1 MNKRYDLSQLLWK
14 LAGFTPNN
22 WLNSL
27 KADSLCEGSQP
38 EVAAVTARVPG
49 SVQQSLL
56 DAGVLP
62 EWNYRMNSLDCEW
75 VENRHWAYEASI
87 PDEWLMSGSQVQL
100 TCMGLDYSGWL
111 YVNDTL
117 VSEFKGAQ
125 RHHIFTLGPSLR
137 PKDNKLRIIF
147 DMPPRYLGY
156 TGFTSK
162 YTDWKAR
169 FSYSWDWMVRLVTL
183 GIWDDLFLSVSDGQE
198 IQYFS
203 CTTDADVETGRG
215 KLSASARLSAKS
227 GSMVEIVLK
236 NGNDVIRSEMIF
248 AGKFSSQGLCWDDLP
263 VELWWPNLHGEQPLY
278 SLECILLDEDSV
290 EQDRTSRNI
299 GFRNIKW
306 AQCEYAPDGADPWIC
321 VVNGKPIFL
330 QGVNWT
336 PIRPNFHDLS
346 IEDYRKRLEIYRD
359 MGLNIFRVWGGAI
372 LEKEAFYDLC
382 DEMGFMVWQ
391 EFPLSS
397 ATFDNWPPEDPKSV
411 LEMTDIAT
419 SYIERRA
426 YHASLIM
433 WCGGNELFERIGEGS
448 DILQV
453 MVTTEHPM
461 MRMLDDRI
469 KSKDSGRRFIPTSP
483 GGPRFFAKIEDFG
496 KSLHWNV
503 HGPYRLGD
511 GVHYPVSES
520 TPDLWEEY
528 WKADDALFRAEIGC
542 PSASSIDILETYCDP
557 DAFVKP
563 ASDTPTF
570 RRQFDGWWW
579 AEWASFEKENR
590 CEPQS
595 LKEFVEWSQTRQAK
609 ALSTAV
615 RACKERFPRCGGFI
629 IWMGHDC
636 FPCSANTAIIDF
648 IGTPKAAV
656 SELKKVFTTF

>member
-1 MNKRYDLSQLLWK
+1 MNKRYDLGKLSWK

-22 WLNSL
+22 WLNSI
-27 KADSLCEGSQP
+27 KADSLCEGPQP

-56 DAGVLP
+56 DAGILP
-62 EWNYRMNSLDCEW
+62 DWNYHMNSLDCEW
-75 VENRHWAYEASI
+75 VENRHWVYETAI
-87 PDEWLMSGSQVQL
+87 PDEWLIPNSQVQL
-100 TCMGLDYSGWL
+100 TCLGLDYSGWL

-117 VSEFKGAQ
+117 VSEFKGAHK
-125 RHHIFTLGPSLR
+125 HHIFKLESMLHL
-137 PKDNKLRIIF
+137 KDNKLRIIF

-183 GIWDDLFLSVSDGQE
+183 GIWDDIYLSVSDGQE
-198 IQYFS
+198 IQYFT
-203 CTTDADVETGRG
+203 CTTDVDLATGLG
-215 KLSASARLSAKS
+215 KLSASARLSTEF
-227 GSMVEIVLK
+227 GSSVKIVLK
-236 NGNDVIRSEMIF
+236 NIDNVIRSVILP
-248 AGKFSSQGLCWDDLP
+248 AGKFSSQGMCWDDLP

-278 SLECILLDEDSV
+278 TVECILLNAQGV
-290 EQDRTSRNI
+290 EQDRSSRQI

-306 AQCEYAPDGADPWIC
+306 EQCEDAPDGADPWIC

-336 PIRPNFHDLS
+336 PIRPNFHDLK
-346 IEDYRKRLEIYRD
+346 IEDYRKRLEIYCD

-372 LEKEAFYDLC
+372 LEKEVFYNLC
-382 DEMGFMVWQ
+382 DEMGLMIWQ

-397 ATFDNWPPEDPKSV
+397 ATFDNWPPESPQPV
-411 LEMTDIAT
+411 QEMADIST

-426 YHASLIM
+426 HHPSLIM
-433 WCGGNELFERIGEGS
+433 WCGGNELFERTGEGA

-453 MVTTEHPM
+453 MVTTKHPM
-461 MRMLDDRI
+461 MRMLDDRVKNI
-469 KSKDSGRRFIPTSP
+469 DSSRRFIPTSP

-520 TPDLWEEY
+520 IPDLWDEY
-528 WKADDALFRAEIGC
+528 WNADDALFRAETGC
-542 PSASSIDILETYCDP
+542 PGASSIEILETYCDP
-557 DAFVKP
+557 AAFVKP
-563 ASDTPTF
+563 TADTPSF
-570 RRQFDGWWW
+570 RRQFDTWWW
-579 AEWASFEKENR
+579 SEWASFEKENGCR
-590 CEPQS
+590 SQS
-595 LKEFVEWSQTRQAK
+595 LEAFVEWSNSRQAK
-609 ALSTAV
+609 ALATAA
-615 RACKERFPRCGGFI
+615 RACKGRFPRCGGYI

-636 FPCSANTAIIDF
+636 FPCSANTSIVDF
-648 IGTPKAAV
+648 IGKPKAAV
-656 SELKKVFTTF
+656 LALKEIFTAP